1 MVRTKLAN
9 FVILAIFSILTL
21 GLINLDIVGKTKYK
35 ALSDKNSLRL
45 LPQMGARGRIFDRNQ
60 EIILDNTLSYDVMV
74 LPQDLK
80 EFDKTLIEISKVLN
94 QDLKYLKEQFK
105 HSYVASSLSVVLAN
119 NIGLKKAMALEE
131 SKLNFP
137 GIIIQPNPK
146 RIYPHGRLA
155 VHLLGYL
162 NEIDRWRLTKLADY
176 GYKTK
181 DIVGF
186 GGIEERFDYY
196 LRQEEG
202 GLSFEVDH
210 RGRSRRVLGFRS
222 AVNGK
227 DLQLTLDL
235 RIQKIVE
242 DKLKERTGCVII
254 MDPYMGEILAM
265 ASYPN
270 FDPQI
275 FIDKN
280 NAGIANF
287 LNDPDAPMVNRAISG
302 VYPPG
307 SLFKIIVATAALET
321 KKINLSTSFFCNGS
335 MNIGGKEFNCWSIH
349 NQQTLIPA
357 ISHSC
362 NVFFYNTGILTGA
375 QAIHDYA
382 VKFGLSKPANFELS
396 YESSGFIPSPLWRQ
410 FNKFSRQG
418 GIPFLTGK
426 KWYKG
431 DTANL
436 SIGQGDCLVT
446 PLQMARMIAVFANKG
461 YLVTPYIVKSID
473 GKVISGNQRKR
484 MDLSL
489 KESTVNNIREG
500 LRRAISDPGGTG
512 FVLSDLSVPVAGK
525 TGTAQAPPGQPHAWF
540 VGFFPYNNPKYVIC
554 VFLERGGPGYLSCVL
569 AKQIIEDMIKENLI

>member
-1 MVRTKLAN
+1 MIRTKFAN
-9 FVILAIFSILTL
+9 FVILAIFSILIF
-21 GLINLDIVGKTKYK
+21 GLINLEIVGKTKYK

-45 LPQMGARGRIFDRNQ
+45 LPQMGARGRIYDRNG
-60 EIILDNTLSYDVMV
+60 EIILDNSLSYDVMV
-74 LPQDLK
+74 MPQDLK
-80 EFDKTLIEISKVLN
+80 EVDKTLIGISKVLG
-94 QDLKYLKEQFK
+94 QDLEDLKDAFRR
-105 HSYVASSLSVVLAN
+105 SYVSSSLPVVLAD
-119 NIGLKKAMALEE
+119 NIGFKKAMALEE

-137 GIIIQPNPK
+137 GIIIRPSPK
-146 RIYPHGRLA
+146 RIYPHKRLA

-186 GGIEERFDYY
+186 GGIEERYDYY

-254 MDPYMGEILAM
+254 MDPYFGEILAM

-270 FDPQI
+270 FDPEI
-275 FIDKN
+275 FMDKK
-280 NAGIANF
+280 NASIANF
-287 LNDPDAPMVNRAISG
+287 LKDPDAPMVNRAISG

-307 SLFKIIVATAALET
+307 SLFKIVVATAALET
-321 KKINLSTSFFCNGS
+321 KKINLFTSFFCNGS
-335 MNIGGKEFNCWSIH
+335 MHIGGQEFNCWSIH
-349 NQQTLIPA
+349 NQQTLVPA

-362 NVFFYNTGILTGA
+362 NIFFYNTGILTGA
-375 QAIHDYA
+375 QTIHDYA
-382 VKFGLSKPANFELS
+382 IKFGLSKTTNFELS

-410 FNKFSRQG
+410 INKF
-418 GIPFLTGK
+418 K

-461 YLVTPYIVKSID
+461 YLVTPYIIKSIG
-473 GKVISGNQRKR
+473 GKVISVNQRKKIN
-484 MDLSL
+484 LSL
-489 KESTVNNIREG
+489 KESTINNIREG
-500 LRRAISDPGGTG
+500 LRKAISDPGGTG
-512 FVLSDLSVPVAGK
+512 FVLSNLSIPVAGK
-525 TGTAQAPPGQPHAWF
+525 TGTAQAPPGQAHAWF
-540 VGFFPYNNPKYVIC
+540 VGFFPYDNPKYVIS
-554 VFLERGGPGYLSCVL
+554 VFLERGGPGYVSCVL
-569 AKQIIEDMIKENLI
+569 AKQIIEEMIVAGLI